1 MITLSP
7 MTIRSNG
14 FSSTRNG
21 IVGGVL
27 FWGAARPETARRFQ
41 NIAAE

>member
-1 MITLSP
+1 MTLSP

-27 FWGAARPETARRFQ
+27 FWGMARLGGRAKLQ